1 MDDSIDNKQAGQTQ
15 SHLVWPPREP
25 GDPWIVPPRPHVSR
39 RVGASNGDEGVGSGR
54 SSRRLRLR
62 CCRRRRR
69 SLPRNSRTVQL
80 VCVARRPGRPSD
92 AGGTAEGGR
101 ASGVGSERANRT
113 LRGHS
118 SAKKRIGQGC
128 CESVSQRRAHRSAR
142 LPPYLTMQQGATSRV
157 SSD

>member
-101 ASGVGSERANRT
+101 ASGVGSERVNRT

-118 SAKKRIGQGC
+118 SDDATGGHLSCLVRLR
-128 CESVSQRRAHRSAR
+128 SRRSTERSR
-142 LPPYLTMQQGATSRV
+142 GGLV
-157 SSD
+157 